1 MYTYTVS
8 PPPKKKGLICAG
20 NVFVRGGGGRGG
32 ERGRERGRER
42 ERERER
48 VEVGGGEGEV
58 ADSSAVTHVIHILG
72 IL

>member
-1 MYTYTVS
+1 MR
-8 PPPKKKGLICAG
+8 
-20 NVFVRGGGGRGG
+20 VRQI
-32 ERGRERGRER
+32 EREREKER